1 MPSHVAILVRLNV
14 SFSQIFHVVAFALH
28 DWNLQCHPKAGDVTG
43 LSRDSRV
50 AVAALEHTSIDPTF
64 ELILGKVCLV
74 GVSIMEGGV
83 QP

>member
-14 SFSQIFHVVAFALH
+14 FFC
-28 DWNLQCHPKAGDVTG
+28 QCHPKAGDITG

-64 ELILGKVCLV
+64 ELILEKVCLV